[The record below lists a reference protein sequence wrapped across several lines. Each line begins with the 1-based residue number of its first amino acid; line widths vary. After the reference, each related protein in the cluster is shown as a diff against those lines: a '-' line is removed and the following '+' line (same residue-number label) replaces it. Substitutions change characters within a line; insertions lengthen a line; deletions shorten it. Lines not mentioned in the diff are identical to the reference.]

1 VDRARVPS
9 DRAESRRDDSKE
21 VECAPRTC
29 SLG

>member
-1 VDRARVPS
+1 VDRAGVPS
-9 DRAESRRDDSKE
+9 DRAESHRDDIKE